1 MASITCTVTNDL
13 TYDQRMIRICTTLV
27 QQGHT
32 VTLVGR
38 KLKNSAELQQH
49 TFVQKRL
56 YCFFTKGPL
65 FYAEY
70 NLRLFFWLLFQRA
83 DCICAIDLDTI
94 LPCLFASQLK
104 GTKRVYDAHELFCEM
119 KEIVTRPSR
128 YRMWKWIERF
138 AVPKFK
144 HGYTVCEPIAQEF
157 EKMYGVKY
165 EVVRNVPFKTNSKNQ
180 NPENKAQ
187 GTRDKE
193 QGPSNYKPQT
203 FFLYQGAVNEGRS
216 FETLIPAMKHVDV
229 PLHIY
234 GDGNF
239 LEQTKNLI
247 ASNHLQDKVL
257 LKGKM
262 KPAEL
267 KDITATAYA
276 GITLFENN
284 GLSNYLSLANRFF
297 DYIQSGIPQLCMDYP
312 AYRQIND
319 RFAVALLIP
328 DTKEESIAKGL
339 NLLLSDDVLYT
350 QLKEN
355 CKQAAA
361 ILNWQEEEKILIQFY
376 KKLLG

>member
-1 MASITCTVTNDL
+1 
-13 TYDQRMIRICTTLV
+13 MIRICTTLA
-27 QQGHT
+27 QQGYT

-49 TFVQKRL
+49 AFVQKRL

-70 NLRLFFWLLFQRA
+70 NLRLFFCLLFQKA

-94 LPCLFASQLK
+94 LPCLFASKLK
-104 GTKRVYDAHELFCEM
+104 GSKRVYDAHELFCEM

-128 YRMWKWIERF
+128 YKMWKSIERF
-138 AVPKFK
+138 TVPKFK
-144 HGYTVCEPIAQEF
+144 HGYTVCEPIAREF
-157 EKMYGVKY
+157 EKMYGMKY
-165 EVVRNVPFKTNSKNQ
+165 EVVRNVPFEKKSKFQILNSKG
-180 NPENKAQ
+180 Q
-187 GTRDKE
+187 GTRDKQQE
-193 QGPSNYKPQT
+193 TSNYKPHT

-216 FETLIPAMKHVDV
+216 FETLIPAMKQVDV

-239 LEQTKNLI
+239 IEQTKNFI
-247 ASNHLQDKVL
+247 AANHLQDKVL
-257 LKGKM
+257 LKGKL

-267 KDITATAYA
+267 SDITATAYA

-297 DYIQSGIPQLCMDYP
+297 DYIQAGIPQLCVDYP

-328 DTKEESIAKGL
+328 DTNEESIAKGL
-339 NLLLSDDVLYT
+339 NLLLSDAVLYA

-355 CKQAAA
+355 CKQAAE
-361 ILNWQEEEKILIQFY
+361 ILNWQEEEKILIHFY
-376 KKLLG
+376 KELLG